1 MRMAWL
7 KDLNR
12 LVNGLSLVAK
22 EIAKRSPVIETARNG
37 DIEALIRSTAKQAL
51 VSATDLSG
59 LTKGKVRNFSRP
71 RPRESV
77 VYFDRSAEAAQSS
90 GDLEQKPPIG
100 DDREVDNADVVRA
113 NDPGSQN
120 LADSNADETGSSLEE
135 LDDQGVSE
143 ENKSRSLAEEV
154 NAVDVGGGEMVVPPP
169 PAKRRKPRERR
180 VPTTSFSR
188 ALG

>member
-1 MRMAWL
+1 MARL

-22 EIAKRSPVIETARNG
+22 EIVKRSSVVESARNG
-37 DIEALIRSTAKQAL
+37 DVEGLIRSTAKQAL

-59 LTKGKVRNFSRP
+59 LTKGKVRDFSRP

-77 VYFDRSAEAAQSS
+77 VYFDRSAEATQSS
-90 GDLEQKPPIG
+90 GDLEQKLPIG
-100 DDREVDNADVVRA
+100 DDREVDNAEVVRA
-113 NDPGSQN
+113 NDPGPQN
-120 LADSNADETGSSLEE
+120 HADRTANNTGSSLEE
-135 LDDQGVSE
+135 LNDQDVSE
-143 ENKSRSLAEEV
+143 WNKSHILAEEV
-154 NAVDVGGGEMVVPPP
+154 NVVDVGSGEMVVAPPP

-180 VPTTSFSR
+180 VPSTPFSR